1 MLTNLKEVS
10 YSPLSTQESYKA
22 ELVDG
27 LCSVK
32 STADQNLLARVN
44 VDGEKLHLSIEE
56 SSSSRP
62 TMMSLVAIE
71 YLISHHPEI
80 KSVDIKSSYPL
91 DYPFTVLG
99 SSFERF
105 EFYQMPT
112 LWHHTKEYKIFPEKW
127 TKLEDGRT
135 YPIRPAPHKGMVYKR
150 FVPQLDMTITF
161 RMTDPE
167 RDLNQFHEWHN
178 QSRVSFYWE
187 LNKPIEELKDYM
199 EKGHMTPHQIPMVVE
214 INGEMVGYY
223 EMYWVRE
230 DRLGPYY
237 ESDAFDRGFHFL
249 IGNKKFLGAKITD
262 SIVKSGLHL
271 LYLDDARTRRVMA
284 EPRHDNQKVLKY
296 AEASIGWKQLKIF
309 DFPHKRAVLLE
320 NSREVFFGGNAL

>member
-10 YSPLSTQESYKA
+10 YSPLSTQESFTA

-27 LCSVK
+27 VCTIK
-32 STADQNLLARVN
+32 SSAAQTLIARVN
-44 VDGEKLHLSIEE
+44 VDNQKLHISFEE
-56 SSSSRP
+56 ATSTRP
-62 TMMSLVAIE
+62 TMLGLVALE
-71 YLISHHPEI
+71 YILGHHDEI
-80 KSVDIKSSYPL
+80 KSIELKSSYAL
-91 DYPFTVLG
+91 DYPFSLLG
-99 SSFERF
+99 NSFERF
-105 EFYQMPT
+105 EFYQYPT
-112 LWHHTKEYKIFPEKW
+112 LWHHTKEYSVPAEKW
-127 TKLEDGRT
+127 TQMEDGRT
-135 YPIRPAPHKGMVYKR
+135 HPIRPAAHKSFVYKR
-150 FVPQLDMTITF
+150 FVPQLDMTICF
-161 RMTDPE
+161 RLTDPQ
-167 RDLNQFHEWHN
+167 RDLDQFYEWHN

-187 LNKPIEELKDYM
+187 LNKPKEELKDYM
-199 EKGHMTPHQIPMVVE
+199 EKGLLNPHQIPMIVE

-237 ESDAFDRGFHFL
+237 ESEAFDRGFHFL
-249 IGNKKFLGAKITD
+249 IGNKKYLGARITD

-271 LYLDDARTRRVMA
+271 LYLDEARTRRVMA

-296 AEASIGWKQLKIF
+296 AEASIGWKKLKVF